1 MSVPPPVSI
10 HQADLALTSL
20 RYAACGDGPP
30 LIIVPA
36 TISLIEDWTPMI
48 EFVGQHYRAYFFEM
62 PGHGG
67 SSPLVEGF
75 SSVRLAGVIGDL
87 ADHLG
92 IEDFALLGFSFGGIL
107 TLRALQGLGDRV
119 NRVGLLSPCVSN
131 RALTRPPIDR
141 ALVSAM
147 ISALGHRMPRKAVAR
162 LLGSESAVRLL
173 AWFMQEVGGFES
185 PTDIRQ
191 RLMSFSSST
200 LDVLVSQ
207 VREILTVTDEDLA
220 GPYPQPCFFGMSE
233 FDPLLDYAVTER
245 FVRANFTDLI
255 VETFDWE
262 YHAPP
267 EPLTFDDY
275 VRDYTPLLE
284 ADRARVSGNGA
295 EGIYTVSQPWLQ
307 QFHTAAE

>member
-1 MSVPPPVSI
+1 MHVPPSVTI
-10 HQADLALTSL
+10 HHAELPLTTL

-48 EFVGQHYRAYFFEM
+48 SFVGQHYRTYFFEM

-67 SSPLVEGF
+67 SSPLEEGF
-75 SSVRLAGVIGDL
+75 SSIRLAGVIGDL

-92 IEDFALLGFSFGGIL
+92 ITDFALLGFSFGGIL
-107 TLRALQGLGDRV
+107 TLRALQGLGERV
-119 NRVGLLSPCVSN
+119 NKVGLLSPCVSN
-131 RALTRPPIDR
+131 RALTRPPLDR
-141 ALVSAM
+141 ALVSAVVT
-147 ISALGHRMPRKAVAR
+147 ALGHSVPRNAVAR
-162 LLGSESAVRLL
+162 LLGNESAVRLL

-185 PTDIRQ
+185 PTDIRE
-191 RLMSFSSST
+191 RLTGFSAST

-207 VREILTVTDEDLA
+207 VREILTVTEEDLA
-220 GPYPQPCFFGMSE
+220 GPYAQPCFFGMSE
-233 FDPLLDYAVTER
+233 FDPLLDYGLTEG
-245 FVRANFTDLI
+245 FVRANFADVV

-267 EPLTFDDY
+267 VPLTFEDY

-284 ADRARVSGNGA
+284 ADRARVR
-295 EGIYTVSQPWLQ
+295 
-307 QFHTAAE
+307 

>member
-1 MSVPPPVSI
+1 MPVPPPVTI
-10 HQADLALTSL
+10 HQADLPLTSL

-48 EFVGQHYRAYFFEM
+48 SFVGQHYRTYFFEM

-67 SSPLVEGF
+67 SSPLDDGF

-87 ADHLG
+87 SDHLK
-92 IEDFALLGFSFGGIL
+92 IEDFAVLGFSFGGIL
-107 TLRALQGLGDRV
+107 TLRALQGLGERV
-119 NRVGLLSPCVSN
+119 NKVGLLSPCVSN
-131 RALTRPPIDR
+131 GALTRPPLDR
-141 ALVSAM
+141 ALVSAL
-147 ISALGHRMPRKAVAR
+147 ITALGHSVPRAVVAR
-162 LLGSESAVRLL
+162 LLGNESVVRML

-185 PTDIRQ
+185 PTDIRE
-191 RLMSFSSST
+191 RLMGFSPST

-207 VREILTVTDEDLA
+207 VREVLTVTEEDLA
-220 GPYPQPCFFGMSE
+220 GPYDQPCFFGMSE
-233 FDPLLDYAVTER
+233 FDPLLDYGLTEQ
-245 FVRANFTDLI
+245 FVRANFADI
-255 VETFDWE
+255 VVETFDWE

-284 ADRARVSGNGA
+284 ADRVRVSGDATG
-295 EGIYTVSQPWLQ
+295 GIYTVSQPEL
-307 QFHTAAE
+307 

>member
-1 MSVPPPVSI
+1 MPAPPPVTI
-10 HQADLALTSL
+10 HQADLPLTSL

-36 TISLIEDWTPMI
+36 TISLIEDWEPMI
-48 EFVGQHYRAYFFEM
+48 GFVGQHYRAHFFEM

-67 SSPLVEGF
+67 SSPLEEGF
-75 SSVRLAGVIGDL
+75 SSVRLAEVIGDL

-92 IEDFALLGFSFGGIL
+92 AEEFALLGFSFGGIL
-107 TLRALQGLGDRV
+107 TLRALQGLGERV

-131 RALTRPPIDR
+131 RALTRPPLDR
-141 ALVSAM
+141 ALISGVVSV
-147 ISALGHRMPRKAVAR
+147 LGHRLPRNALAR
-162 LLGSESAVRLL
+162 LLANESAVQAI

-185 PTDIRQ
+185 PTDITE
-191 RLMSFSSST
+191 RLKVFSPST

-207 VREILTVTDEDLA
+207 VREILTVTEEDLA

-233 FDPLLDYAVTER
+233 FDPLLDYGLTER
-245 FVRANFTDLI
+245 FVRANFGDLV

-267 EPLTFDDY
+267 VPLTFDDY

-284 ADRARVSGNGA
+284 ADRARVR
-295 EGIYTVSQPWLQ
+295 
-307 QFHTAAE
+307 

>member
-1 MSVPPPVSI
+1 
-10 HQADLALTSL
+10 
-20 RYAACGDGPP
+20 
-30 LIIVPA
+30 
-36 TISLIEDWTPMI
+36 MI
-48 EFVGQHYRAYFFEM
+48 EFVGQHYRAHFFEM

-67 SSPLVEGF
+67 SSPLEEGF
-75 SSVRLAGVIGDL
+75 SSVRLSGVIGDF

-119 NRVGLLSPCVSN
+119 NRVGLLSPCVSK
-131 RALTRPPIDR
+131 RALTRPPLDR
-141 ALVSAM
+141 ALVSA
-147 ISALGHRMPRKAVAR
+147 IVSALGHRMPRNAVAR
-162 LLGSESAVRLL
+162 LLGNESAVRLF

-185 PTDIRQ
+185 PTDIRE
-191 RLMSFSSST
+191 RLMGFSAST

-220 GPYPQPCFFGMSE
+220 GPYPQPCFFGMSD

-245 FVRANFTDLI
+245 FVRANFADLV

-284 ADRARVSGNGA
+284 ADCARVSGDGA
-295 EGIYTVSQPWLQ
+295 GGIYTVSQLQ
-307 QFHTAAE
+307 LQPQL

>member
-1 MSVPPPVSI
+1 MPSPPPVTI
-10 HQADLALTSL
+10 HQADLPSTSL

-36 TISLIEDWTPMI
+36 TISLVEDWTPMI
-48 EFVGQHYRAYFFEM
+48 QFVGQHYRAYFFEM

-67 SSPLVEGF
+67 STPLEEGF
-75 SSVRLAGVIGDL
+75 SSVRLSGVIGEL

-92 IEDFALLGFSFGGIL
+92 IADFALLGFSFGGIL

-131 RALTRPPIDR
+131 RALTRPPLDR
-141 ALVSAM
+141 ALISAM
-147 ISALGHRMPRKAVAR
+147 ISALGYSVPRNAVAR
-162 LLGSESAVRLL
+162 LLGSESVVRVL

-185 PTDIRQ
+185 PTDIRE
-191 RLMSFSSST
+191 RLMGFSAST

-207 VREILTVTDEDLA
+207 VREILTVTEEDLA
-220 GPYPQPCFFGMSE
+220 GPYAQPCFFGMSE
-233 FDPLLDYAVTER
+233 FDPLLDYALTER
-245 FVRANFTDLI
+245 FVRTNFPDLV

-267 EPLTFDDY
+267 EPLTFEDY
-275 VRDYTPLLE
+275 VRDYTPLLD
-284 ADRARVSGNGA
+284 ADRVRVSGNGTG
-295 EGIYTVSQPWLQ
+295 GIYTVSQP
-307 QFHTAAE
+307 